1 MKIFYVLDS
10 NGTMKSS
17 DGTKTY
23 KCLKGKA
30 LKDFLSSDE
39 GKKRYFYISKDDK
52 DNSIGIEVSGEQYRR
67 LKKDI
72 DRTIYLKIMRE
83 ELDVSETSIENLLL
97 NDGYGNGEEILVDE
111 SQDVERVLMKKE
123 EKALLN
129 KALRTLKSNDRRIVF
144 YLFLSDKK
152 MTGTD
157 LARMMNVSPQYVN
170 SRKRHILRWLRSL
183 FNIWLQD

>member
-52 DNSIGIEVSGEQYRR
+52 ENVIGIEVSGEQYRR

-72 DRTIYLKIMRE
+72 ERTIY
-83 ELDVSETSIENLLL
+83 
-97 NDGYGNGEEILVDE
+97 
-111 SQDVERVLMKKE
+111 
-123 EKALLN
+123 
-129 KALRTLKSNDRRIVF
+129 
-144 YLFLSDKK
+144 
-152 MTGTD
+152 
-157 LARMMNVSPQYVN
+157 
-170 SRKRHILRWLRSL
+170 
-183 FNIWLQD
+183 